1 MISIFKAF
9 ISVIFDYFS
18 FSHLW
23 NLLKLGQ
30 NPYWKMWLL
39 VSMVKSFWKS

>member
-1 MISIFKAF
+1 MIHMDMILISTVF

-23 NLLKLGQ
+23 NLLKLG
-30 NPYWKMWLL
+30 
-39 VSMVKSFWKS
+39 